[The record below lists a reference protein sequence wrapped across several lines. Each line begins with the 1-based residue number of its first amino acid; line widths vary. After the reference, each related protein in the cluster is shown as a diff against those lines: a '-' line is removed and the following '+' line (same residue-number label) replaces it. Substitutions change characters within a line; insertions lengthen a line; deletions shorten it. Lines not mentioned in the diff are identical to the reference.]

1 MEKQYLQREIKF
13 SVKKKEDEIY
23 VIKSME
29 DAYEYIERLYG
40 PEIDVYETAYIILLK
55 RDNSVIGWY
64 KISHGGV
71 SQTVIDAKIITKV
84 AIDTLA
90 SAVIIAHNHPSGE
103 TNPSIQDD
111 NVTENLKKC
120 LKLFEIE
127 LLDSIIIGDGKFY
140 SYKLEGRL

>member
-1 MEKQYLQREIKF
+1 MENKYLQREIKF
-13 SVKKKEDEIY
+13 KVKKKEDEIY

-90 SAVIIAHNHPSGE
+90 SAVIIAHNHPSGD
-103 TNPSIQDD
+103 TRPSRQD
-111 NVTENLKKC
+111 NEVTKNLKLC
-120 LKLFEIE
+120 LDLFGIE